1 MERFNLYIQKS
12 GCDAK
17 PHQAEGV
24 EWMVANETRPS
35 PPMHCRGGFI
45 ADEMG
50 LGKTI
55 MMIGTLLANLLTR
68 TLIVLPPAL
77 VEQWY
82 REIHRTTGHRA
93 VIYHGAKAKDFDA
106 EKLASARIVITTYAM
121 ISVTYKE
128 TKDKKTGLPKKKK
141 DPNVLHQVRWNRV
154 VFDEAHHLRNRN
166 SRWYGAT
173 LLKTSIRW
181 LISGTPVQNSRSDF
195 NHLCDI
201 LGLTEWVHCD
211 NGKKSII
218 DTFMLRRT
226 KKQVG
231 IEIPDVQTVS
241 CNIEWKNVQEHKL
254 SAVVHTMY
262 KRYISAV
269 ELRLPAL
276 MRCRQSC
283 IYAGMLNRPRK
294 MVIDIDSKEKE
305 KQERI
310 EREKMRTKKYRLI
323 VKNKEPTQV
332 PPQQTAID
340 VDGMIQDTFTAL
352 PGCDFAAATSSSSK
366 IDLVVA
372 QLLARRGNGNGKI
385 VFCHFRDEIDA
396 IVRGLEVAGFH
407 DIQFVDGRISKAK
420 RDDIFAGNA
429 EVLLLQIQTGC
440 EGLNLQKN
448 YSEVYFVSPHWNPAI
463 EEQAIARCHRI
474 GQTKEVH
481 VFRFIMNGETIEH
494 HIQKTQ
500 EKKNTYRDQIFALEP
515 AP

>member
-173 LLKTSIRW
+173 TGKNQSSIRSCCAGPRSKSALKSQTSRRFLATLNGRTFKSTNCRPW
-181 LISGTPVQNSRSDF
+181 STPCISVT
-195 NHLCDI
+195 L
-201 LGLTEWVHCD
+201 
-211 NGKKSII
+211 
-218 DTFMLRRT
+218 
-226 KKQVG
+226 
-231 IEIPDVQTVS
+231 
-241 CNIEWKNVQEHKL
+241 
-254 SAVVHTMY
+254 
-262 KRYISAV
+262 
-269 ELRLPAL
+269 
-276 MRCRQSC
+276 
-283 IYAGMLNRPRK
+283 
-294 MVIDIDSKEKE
+294 
-305 KQERI
+305 
-310 EREKMRTKKYRLI
+310 
-323 VKNKEPTQV
+323 
-332 PPQQTAID
+332 
-340 VDGMIQDTFTAL
+340 
-352 PGCDFAAATSSSSK
+352 
-366 IDLVVA
+366 
-372 QLLARRGNGNGKI
+372 
-385 VFCHFRDEIDA
+385 
-396 IVRGLEVAGFH
+396 
-407 DIQFVDGRISKAK
+407 
-420 RDDIFAGNA
+420 
-429 EVLLLQIQTGC
+429 VLLNSG
-440 EGLNLQKN
+440 
-448 YSEVYFVSPHWNPAI
+448 SPRSCDAGSRAFTPA
-463 EEQAIARCHRI
+463 C
-474 GQTKEVH
+474 
-481 VFRFIMNGETIEH
+481 
-494 HIQKTQ
+494 
-500 EKKNTYRDQIFALEP
+500 
-515 AP
+515 